1 MAGDNAADVE
11 VLAVIKARNEAS
23 DEMQEVTS
31 STEGMERGFAGLN
44 LSMLT
49 AGLGALGMGA
59 SLSSLVD
66 TNKELAVTSANAT
79 LTAER
84 YGGSQEDLLEEL
96 RKAAPKISEDYA
108 RTANDVEKAW
118 TAMVIASDGAVT
130 NIDDVTAALGLAA
143 LAGVDVET
151 AGTAIGLAIAGD
163 VTQLE
168 AMVGRV
174 TDVRTE
180 MDTLAESGAEVSTK
194 VDDIQATF
202 KQFWEDLFL
211 VDTGAT
217 DSMVPRN
224 HLDAIGLKPKGSRVY
239 ELADGSELKL
249 DITVAEIEFMGEIVG
264 GTIIYDEEGTEPILG
279 VTALESVGI
288 EVDPNNQRLKRLPAV
303 RLKTIRPANRRPL
316 P

>member
-1 MAGDNAADVE
+1 
-11 VLAVIKARNEAS
+11 
-23 DEMQEVTS
+23 
-31 STEGMERGFAGLN
+31 
-44 LSMLT
+44 
-49 AGLGALGMGA
+49 MGA
-59 SLSSLVD
+59 
-66 TNKELAVTSANAT
+66 THVTVAIRNP
-79 LTAER
+79 
-84 YGGSQEDLLEEL
+84 
-96 RKAAPKISEDYA
+96 AAPE
-108 RTANDVEKAW
+108 
-118 TAMVIASDGAVT
+118 
-130 NIDDVTAALGLAA
+130 
-143 LAGVDVET
+143 
-151 AGTAIGLAIAGD
+151 
-163 VTQLE
+163 
-168 AMVGRV
+168 
-174 TDVRTE
+174 
-180 MDTLAESGAEVSTK
+180 
-194 VDDIQATF
+194 
-202 KQFWEDLFL
+202 QFWEDLFL